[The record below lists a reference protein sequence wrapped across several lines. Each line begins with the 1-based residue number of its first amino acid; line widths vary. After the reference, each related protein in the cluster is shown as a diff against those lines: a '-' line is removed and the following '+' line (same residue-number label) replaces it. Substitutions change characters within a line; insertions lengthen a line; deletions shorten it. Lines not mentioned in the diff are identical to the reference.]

1 MIIVIIRTLILFSL
15 VLLVIRLMGKR
26 QVGQM
31 QPYEIGII
39 IMISALAAIPM
50 EDTGIPLI
58 NTIIP
63 ILLIFSFQVIL
74 SFGAQKNERIRAFI
88 DGRPSV
94 LIKDGKIEEQE
105 LIKLRMNI
113 NDLLELLRIQGYA
126 NILDVETA
134 VLENNGVLSVIP
146 KSQNRPVTPKD
157 LGLAT
162 TYEGLPYPLIIDGNI
177 NYENLTKIKQN
188 EAWLK
193 EQMANL
199 GIPELNHVLFVSLD
213 TAGNLYYQRKSH

>member
-1 MIIVIIRTLILFSL
+1 MVIVIIRTLILFSL